1 MRISGFRMLRRAVAA
16 LCERRRQKEKFDSS
30 AVMCVFSAKG
40 VMFNYSLGQRPKKTV
55 NANALALTVRF
66 IAALSRAFSAR
77 SLCNLKSWGVASGCE
92 QSALSALNRSAGRP
106 YNRCDSMAA
115 AFSLVELVLALGVAG
130 FCLFAVFGLMP
141 VGMQTNRNA
150 TSQTAATNII
160 GGIVADLRATSA
172 AATTSPQFAITF
184 GTGKTLYFDVSGQAS
199 TSLTTDSRYRL
210 NITWNSAPTG
220 LHYAA
225 LKVTWPA
232 AADPAITTPSGSVEI
247 FAAFDRS

>member
-1 MRISGFRMLRRAVAA
+1 
-16 LCERRRQKEKFDSS
+16 
-30 AVMCVFSAKG
+30 
-40 VMFNYSLGQRPKKTV
+40 
-55 NANALALTVRF
+55 
-66 IAALSRAFSAR
+66 LSRAFSAR
-77 SLCNLKSWGVASGCE
+77 SLGNMKPWGAALGCQE
-92 QSALSALNRSAGRP
+92 SALSALDTSAVIDRRYSSYAAASNSKP
-106 YNRCDSMAA
+106 A
-115 AFSLVELVLALGVAG
+115 AFSLVELVLALGVMG

-150 TSQTAATNII
+150 TSQTAASNII
-160 GGIVADLRATSA
+160 TGIVADLRATPA

-184 GTGKTLYFDVSGQAS
+184 RTDKTLYFDTSGQAS
-199 TSLTTDSRYRL
+199 TSLSTDSRYRL

-232 AADPAITTPSGSVEI
+232 AADPAVTTPSGSVET